1 MSLTQSGSADIG
13 SAADLAEAGVFTWDL
28 GTDTVYADTT
38 LAALFGFDA
47 EVAQSGQPIIHFLD
61 RIDAADKPRIAQAIH
76 EAIVTGAAYQ
86 QDYDI
91 LRPDGT
97 RASVSAFG
105 RCFRDAAGTPSH
117 YAGIVCPK
125 ADERAPQDSL
135 FWHCL
140 QAYHLARQCGQWDM
154 VRHLELALREFG
166 HPLRATE
173 AMH

>member
-1 MSLTQSGSADIG
+1 M
-13 SAADLAEAGVFTWDL
+13 EAGVFTWDL
-28 GTDTVYADTT
+28 GTDTVYADAA
-38 LAALFGFDA
+38 LAGLFGFDA
-47 EVAQSGQPIIHFLD
+47 EVAQAGQPIIHFID

-76 EAIVTGAAYQ
+76 EAIVSGDAYQ

-91 LRPDGT
+91 MRPDGT
-97 RASVSAFG
+97 RARVSAFG

-117 YAGIVCPK
+117 YAGIVFPR

-140 QAYHLARQCGQWDM
+140 QAYNLARQCGQWDM

-166 HPLRATE
+166 HPLRAMG